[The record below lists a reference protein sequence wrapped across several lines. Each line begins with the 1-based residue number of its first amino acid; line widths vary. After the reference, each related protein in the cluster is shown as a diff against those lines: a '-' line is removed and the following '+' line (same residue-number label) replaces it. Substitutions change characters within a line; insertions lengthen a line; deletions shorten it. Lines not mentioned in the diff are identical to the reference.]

1 MLETNYMQLSEFNSA
16 LTAKDAR
23 IKEQLACL
31 YPHAHS
37 LSHTPSTLPDLSRQ
51 EDIVPPVR
59 STRSRRGNSGC
70 LYSLR
75 CALMIAFLPCKG
87 QLSEIIGTRMNS

>member
-1 MLETNYMQLSEFNSA
+1 MRSREVRETWETNCIQLSEFNDG

-23 IKEQLACL
+23 LKEQLACL

-37 LSHTPSTLPDLSRQ
+37 FSYAPSTLPDLSRQ

-59 STRSRRGNSGC
+59 PTMSRRGN
-70 LYSLR
+70 
-75 CALMIAFLPCKG
+75 APTVDAF
-87 QLSEIIGTRMNS
+87 TA